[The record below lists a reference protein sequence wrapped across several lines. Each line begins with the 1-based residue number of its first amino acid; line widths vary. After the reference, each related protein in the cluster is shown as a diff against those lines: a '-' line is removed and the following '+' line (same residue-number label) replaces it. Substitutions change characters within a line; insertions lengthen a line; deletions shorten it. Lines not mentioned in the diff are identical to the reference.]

1 MTLADETPP
10 HPCRSRPALPALP
23 SAGRALMMLALG
35 LALAGCGDRKADATQ
50 VAARVNQSDIT
61 VHQINFVLQQERGVR
76 PDQAESAGKR
86 ILETLIDQE
95 LAVQK
100 AVELKLDRDPQT
112 VQALEAA
119 RREVLARAYKE
130 RITQGASRPTQEET
144 RRFYDAT
151 PTLFSERRVY
161 SLQELLIDAP
171 VARQDWIRE
180 RLARATSV
188 DEFADALK
196 ADGLRYSG
204 SHAVKPAEQLPMGL
218 VDRFAKMKD
227 GEAAILADAPAMRV
241 VFIAASRTEPVSY
254 ERAAPAIEQY
264 LATLARRR
272 AIDDNL
278 KALRTAAQIAY
289 QGKFAGGP
297 ASAAA
302 GASAA
307 ALPPMAP
314 VPVQMALPEEGS
326 SEPVRLAMPDA
337 APPPHNAAAS
347 GIDPD
352 LAKKGMGL
360 K

>member
-1 MTLADETPP
+1 MTLADETAP
-10 HPCRSRPALPALP
+10 HPCRRPPALQARPFASGVLLTI
-23 SAGRALMMLALG
+23 SAV
-35 LALAGCGDRKADATQ
+35 LALAGCGERKGDATQ

-76 PDQAESAGKR
+76 PDQAETAGKR
-86 ILETLIDQE
+86 VLETLIEQE

-100 AVELKLDRDPQT
+100 AMELKLDRDPQV
-112 VQALEAA
+112 VQALDAA

-130 RITQGASRPTQEET
+130 RVTQGTARPTQEEM
-144 RRFYDAT
+144 RRFYDST
-151 PTLFSERRVY
+151 PALFSQRRVY

-171 VARQDWIRE
+171 PARQDWIKE
-180 RLARATSV
+180 RLARTASV
-188 DEFADALK
+188 DDFADALK
-196 ADGLRYSG
+196 AEGLRYSG

-227 GEAAILADAPAMRV
+227 GEAAILAEAPAMRV
-241 VFIAASRTEPVSY
+241 VFIAASRLEPVSY

-264 LATLARRR
+264 LATLAKRRS
-272 AIDDNL
+272 IDDNL
-278 KALRTAAQIAY
+278 KALRTAAQITY

-297 ASAAA
+297 GPAAAAASAP
-302 GASAA
+302 

-314 VPVQMALPEEGS
+314 VPVQVALPEEGS

-337 APPPHNAAAS
+337 APPPDHAGS

-352 LAKKGMGL
+352 LVKKGMGL

>member
-1 MTLADETPP
+1 MTLAEMIPP
-10 HPCRSRPALPALP
+10 NRSRRPFARRPWVG
-23 SAGRALMMLALG
+23 AGRALLVVSA
-35 LALAGCGDRKADATQ
+35 ALAMAACGERKGDATQ

-76 PDQAESAGKR
+76 PDQADAAGKR
-86 ILETLIDQE
+86 VLETLIEQE

-100 AVELKLDRDPQT
+100 ALELKLDREPQV

-130 RITQGASRPTQEET
+130 RITQGAPRPTQEEM
-144 RRFYDAT
+144 RRFYEAT
-151 PTLFSERRVY
+151 PALFSQRRVY

-171 VARQDWIRE
+171 PAREPWIKE
-180 RLARATSV
+180 RLAQARSV
-188 DEFADALK
+188 DDFADALK
-196 ADGLRYSG
+196 AEGLRYSG

-227 GEAAILADAPAMRV
+227 GEAAVLADAPAMRV
-241 VFIAASRTEPVSY
+241 VFIAASRLEPVSY

-264 LATLARRR
+264 LATLARRK

-278 KALRTAAQIAY
+278 KALRTAAQVTY

-297 ASAAA
+297 GPATAAASAP
-302 GASAA
+302 S
-307 ALPPMAP
+307 LPPMAP
-314 VPVQMALPEEGS
+314 VPVQVPLPEEGS

-337 APPPHNAAAS
+337 APPPEHAGS

>member
-1 MTLADETPP
+1 MV
-10 HPCRSRPALPALP
+10 S
-23 SAGRALMMLALG
+23 
-35 LALAGCGDRKADATQ
+35 LALALAACGERKADATQ

-61 VHQINFVLQQERGVR
+61 VHQINFVLQQEHNVR
-76 PDQAESAGKR
+76 PDQSDSAGKR
-86 ILETLIDQE
+86 ILESLIDQE

-130 RITQGASRPTQEET
+130 RITQGAPRPTPQET
-144 RRFYDAT
+144 RRFYDST
-151 PTLFSERRVY
+151 PNLFSQRRVY

-171 VARQDWIRE
+171 PARQDWIKE

-188 DEFADALK
+188 DDFADALK
-196 ADGLRYSG
+196 AEGLRYSG

-218 VDRFAKMKD
+218 VERFAKMKD

-241 VFIAASRTEPVSY
+241 VFVAASRTEPVSY

-278 KALRTAAQIAY
+278 KALRTAAQITY

-302 GASAA
+302 GASAP
-307 ALPPMAP
+307 ALPPMSP
-314 VPVQMALPEEGS
+314 VPVQVALPEEGS

-337 APPPHNAAAS
+337 APLPRAAGSAM
-347 GIDPD
+347 DPD

>member
-10 HPCRSRPALPALP
+10 HPCRLPGSRAARPF
-23 SAGRALMMLALG
+23 SSGVLMACTL
-35 LALAGCGDRKADATQ
+35 LALAGCGERKADATQ

-76 PDQAESAGKR
+76 PDQAEAAGKR
-86 ILETLIDQE
+86 VLETLIEQE

-100 AVELKLDRDPQT
+100 AVELKLDRDPQV

-130 RITQGASRPTQEET
+130 RVTQGMPRPTSEEL

-151 PTLFSERRVY
+151 PALFSQRRVY

-171 VARQDWIRE
+171 PARQDWIKE

-188 DEFADALK
+188 DDFADALK
-196 ADGLRYSG
+196 AEGLRYSG

-218 VDRFAKMKD
+218 VERFAKMKD
-227 GEAAILADAPAMRV
+227 GEAAVLSEAPAMRV
-241 VFIAASRTEPVSY
+241 VFIAASRLEPVSY
-254 ERAAPAIEQY
+254 ERAAPAIEQS
-264 LATLARRR
+264 LATLAKRRS
-272 AIDDNL
+272 IDDNL
-278 KALRTAAQIAY
+278 KALRTAAQITY

-297 ASAAA
+297 GPAAAAASAP
-302 GASAA
+302 G
-307 ALPPMAP
+307 LPPMAP
-314 VPVQMALPEEGS
+314 VPVQVPLPEEGS

-337 APPPHNAAAS
+337 APPPPDRSGS